1 MPPPQRTPT
10 PAPDPRRAP
19 IIDVG
24 ALDLQQAFFEMAVE
38 EQGLRGGDGAVGGG
52 PPTRQTMNEFIRSIP
67 EGEVTRD
74 GVNAREAWIRQF
86 NAWAGANRIAADFD
100 SADLFS
106 QFQADT
112 GGFETG
118 GGVGGGGGG
127 VGRTQFES
135 ERALDIARS
144 GLLEQQAQT
153 EAFVRENQRQQAAS
167 QAMDRVKGMFDLL
180 QTTDQLA
187 DARRQNAVQ
196 ALISAAPFMVD
207 PSQQFAPGFE
217 PGGVGEVLGG
227 LLGANVPP
235 QILPTAELPL
245 QELANPQL
253 AAPPS
258 AITEALNPM
267 LTAPG
272 QPQIPF

>member
-1 MPPPQRTPT
+1 MGG
-10 PAPDPRRAP
+10 AFPDPRRVPVSSPRDPQTGILPGFDRSFLSDPVQPQAGQQGFQATT
-19 IIDVG
+19 IDDLL
-24 ALDLQQAFFEMAVE
+24 AL
-38 EQGLRGGDGAVGGG
+38 EQDAAIREQILRG
-52 PPTRQTMNEFIRSIP
+52 
-67 EGEVTRD
+67 
-74 GVNAREAWIRQF
+74 F
-86 NAWAGANRIAADFD
+86 NFWALSNG
-100 SADLFS
+100 LP
-106 QFQADT
+106 ADT
-112 GGFETG
+112 SDPELTAAYLRTLTEEPATG
-118 GGVGGGGGG
+118 GGGA

-135 ERALDIARS
+135 ERALDVATAQLRD
-144 GLLEQQAQT
+144 QQAQT

-167 QAMDRVKGMFDLL
+167 QAMDRVTSMFDLL

-196 ALISAAPFMVD
+196 ALIQAAPFMVD

-227 LLGANVPP
+227 LLGANVPN

-267 LTAPG
+267 LAAPG